1 MATRVKKRSE
11 TIGMPPGSLVYVG
24 DKPPKEVEIT
34 IANYNDQEYAKYSKT
49 SFRECLLFAKET
61 SHATWIDING
71 FQEVKDLEYL
81 GECFQLHPL
90 VLEDILN
97 SDQRPKIDDY
107 GDYLFIILKML
118 HHDEGTHEVVTEQ
131 ISIILGDNYVI
142 SLHENDVDI
151 FDLVRKRLK
160 AGTGRI
166 RKGKADY
173 LAYAL
178 LDLIVDNYFLV
189 LEQLGEVV
197 EDLEEELVNNPT
209 SATLNKIYHL
219 KRDTIQIR
227 RAVWPLRE
235 VVSKLARTD
244 FSLINEQTVVYLRDV
259 YDHVTIIMDTIE
271 TYRDILSGIL
281 DIYLSSVSNRL
292 NEVMKVL
299 TIIATIFIPLTFI
312 AGVYG
317 MNFKNMPE
325 LQWPDGYYMALGMM
339 GAVAL
344 IMVIFFWKKGWIGWG
359 RTLWPG
365 RD

>member
-1 MATRVKKRSE
+1 MATHVKKRSE
-11 TIGMPPGSLVYVG
+11 TIGMPPGSLVYIG
-24 DKPPKEVEIT
+24 DRLPKEVEIT
-34 IANYNDQEYAKYSKT
+34 VANYNDEEYTEYTKT
-49 SFRECLLFAKET
+49 SFRECLIFAKET
-61 SHATWIDING
+61 SHVTWIDING
-71 FQEVKDLEYL
+71 FKDVKDLEYL

-107 GDYLFIILKML
+107 DSYLFIILKMI
-118 HHDEGTHEVVTEQ
+118 HHDDKSGEVISEQ
-131 ISIILGDNYVI
+131 ISMILGDNFVI

-151 FDLVRKRLK
+151 FNLVRQRVK

-166 RKGKADY
+166 RKAKADY

-178 LDLIVDNYFLV
+178 IDLIVDKYFLV

-197 EDLEEELVNNPT
+197 EDLEEELVTNPT
-209 SATLNKIYHL
+209 PATLNKIYHL

-235 VVSKLARTD
+235 VVSKLARSD
-244 FSLINEQTVVYLRDV
+244 SPLIQEQTDLYFRDV
-259 YDHVTIIMDTIE
+259 YDHITIIMDSVE

-312 AGVYG
+312 AGLYG

-325 LQWPDGYYMALGMM
+325 LEWPYGYYMSLGLM
-339 GAVAL
+339 ASVAL
-344 IMVIFFWKKGWIGWG
+344 IMVIYFYRKGWISKKQ
-359 RTLWPG
+359 TS
-365 RD
+365 